1 MAEPELLYGKHDGRM
16 LAKSAT
22 YVILKNLEGKFLLL
36 RRHNTSYLNGY
47 YDVPSG
53 HVEYGE
59 TLTGA
64 ALRELKEEAG
74 VYAEPSAL
82 KLWHINQFYANG
94 EVYYCFYFLLDLWT
108 GEPRICEPHR
118 CDDMG
123 FFALDDMPN
132 LTPATRLAFDHIN
145 DPPVSLSVVTQEF
158 SDEIVKGSKG

>member
-1 MAEPELLYGKHDGRM
+1 M

-22 YVILKNLEGKFLLL
+22 YVILRNQEGNFLLL
-36 RRHNTSYLNGY
+36 RRHNTGYLNGY

-53 HVEYGE
+53 HVEFGE
-59 TLTGA
+59 TLTET

-74 VYAEPSAL
+74 VSAESSAL

-94 EVYYCFYFLLDLWT
+94 EVYYCFYFLLDSWT
-108 GEPRICEPHR
+108 GEPRICESHR

-123 FFALDDMPN
+123 FFAPDDMPN

-145 DPPVSLSVVTQEF
+145 DPPVSFSVVTQEY
-158 SDEIVKGSKG
+158 SDKIVKGSAGAR